1 MNIFIFPIYFTKD
14 SRLYAGFC
22 LKNLFPLKMYP
33 GDLSI
38 GVHDNLH
45 FCCSIVFG
53 FFAFGFCLF
62 ICGWVFFFFLPER
75 VCFVRI
81 LLYIC
86 IFYICIYRISIR

>member
-22 LKNLFPLKMYP
+22 LKNLFSLKMYP

-62 ICGWVFFFFLPER
+62 ICGWVFFFFCLKG
-75 VCFVRI
+75 FV
-81 LLYIC
+81 LYA
-86 IFYICIYRISIR
+86 FYCTYVFFTYVSIGYL

>member
-14 SRLYAGFC
+14 SRLHTGFC
-22 LKNLFPLKMYP
+22 LKNLFSLKMYP

-45 FCCSIVFG
+45 FCCSVVFG

-62 ICGWVFFFFLPER
+62 ICGWVFLPESVR
-75 VCFVRI
+75 FVCI
-81 LLYIC
+81 SLNIC
-86 IFYICIYRISIR
+86 IFYICICRISIR